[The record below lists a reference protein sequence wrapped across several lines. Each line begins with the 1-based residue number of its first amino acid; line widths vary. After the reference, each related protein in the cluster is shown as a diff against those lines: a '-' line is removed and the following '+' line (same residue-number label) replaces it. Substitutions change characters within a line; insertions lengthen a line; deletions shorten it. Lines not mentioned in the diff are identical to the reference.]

1 MVIYMGITRKQ
12 LYFMRYREP
21 VYEDFDFVETAHVSS
36 SHTAPLRYKET
47 LRKEGL
53 HDGAKP
59 CPVIGVAV
67 PGPICWN
74 LPQIKSFRN
83 ASDRST
89 RGTKKET
96 MMNLA

>member
-1 MVIYMGITRKQ
+1 
-12 LYFMRYREP
+12 MRYRET
-21 VYEDFDFVETAHVSS
+21 VYEDFDFLETVHISF

-47 LRKEGL
+47 LRKEGS
-53 HDGAKP
+53 HDDGAKP

-89 RGTKKET
+89 RGTKKE
-96 MMNLA
+96 MNFA